1 MAELEIIPENTIDLN
16 KEEVAPDAPVE
27 KQEDLSEESSTE
39 ETNETP
45 EDQPKKNRGVQKRL
59 DELTANWRSA
69 ERRAERLEAL
79 LEKTLVKPD
88 PQPVLEPVK
97 PVTEPTVDQYKTY
110 EEYVSALADYKAE
123 QKFREWENRQKQA
136 EAQRAKS
143 EQQTAFQKRAE
154 EFRLAHPDFD
164 EVVFTDETP
173 ISEVMAE
180 AIAISEKGP
189 QVAYH
194 LGLNRDEARRIFDLS
209 LRNPVAAGL
218 EIGRL
223 EARLSL
229 PQPRTTTKAPPPI
242 QPLSAGGGTLSPDPE
257 KMTMDEWLVWRNSQ
271 RTRK

>member
-1 MAELEIIPENTIDLN
+1 MAELEIIPENVIDQTN
-16 KEEVAPDAPVE
+16 VVAEDAPAE
-27 KQEDLSEESSTE
+27 EPEEISEESSTE
-39 ETNETP
+39 ETNDP
-45 EDQPKKNRGVQKRL
+45 QPQRKGVGKRI
-59 DELTANWRSA
+59 DELTAQRRSA
-69 ERRAERLEAL
+69 ERRAEKLERL
-79 LEKTLVKPD
+79 LEQALAVRQQEA
-88 PQPVLEPVK
+88 QPAPEPVK
-97 PVTEPTVDQYKTY
+97 PVSAPTIDQFDTH
-110 EEYVSALADYKAE
+110 EEWYRALARYEAD
-123 QKFREWENRQKQA
+123 QMRREWETSQKQA
-136 EAQRAKS
+136 EAQRAKT

-164 EVVFTDETP
+164 DVVFTDETP

-242 QPLSAGGGTLSPDPE
+242 QPLSAGGGTLSPDPD
-257 KMTMDEWLVWRNSQ
+257 KMTTDEWLKWR
-271 RTRK
+271 RETLRK